1 MEGGER
7 ISLPEVKERGGE
19 GKGRAKT
26 GKERQLMREEEDDE
40 EPCFC
45 FRGHFFHFN

>member
-1 MEGGER
+1 MDGGER
-7 ISLPEVKERGGE
+7 ISLPEVKEWGG
-19 GKGRAKT
+19 GKRQ
-26 GKERQLMREEEDDE
+26 GKNRERQVMREEEGE